1 MSARLGRNLRLSRGV
16 ERRLTRA
23 RRWEGAASG
32 VRTALRGR
40 GHAQIH
46 DLDFEPALL
55 QFPNMAL
62 RKTNEGLV
70 AAPIVKRK
78 LSDHVLDRLKAMI
91 TSGEYP
97 PGHALP
103 SERELMASYGVGRP
117 AIREAMQAL
126 ANMGL
131 ITIKHGERARVRPL
145 SAKAAVGQIDLVAQL
160 MLSASPTMLE
170 NLKDARRFFERGM
183 VREAAQKA
191 DAADIEELDRL
202 VEEQAA
208 VVGDAEAF
216 IAADRRF
223 HGKIAAISRNAI
235 FDAVSE
241 AMLGWLR
248 DHQVQPSATI
258 AQRRLALREH
268 AAIVNSIKTR
278 DPDGAE
284 AALLRYLD
292 QSDA

>member
-1 MSARLGRNLRLSRGV
+1 M
-16 ERRLTRA
+16 RA
-23 RRWEGAASG
+23 RRRESGASRAGAALS
-32 VRTALRGR
+32 GR
-40 GHAQIH
+40 GYVQIH
-46 DLDFEPALL
+46 YLDFEPALL
-55 QFPNMAL
+55 QFPDMAL
-62 RKTNEGLV
+62 RKTHEGLV
-70 AAPIVKRK
+70 AAPIIKRK

-97 PGHALP
+97 PGQALP
-103 SERELMASYGVGRP
+103 SERDLMASYGVGRP

-145 SAKAAVGQIDLVAQL
+145 SAKAAVDQIDLVAQL

-202 VEEQAA
+202 IAEQTA
-208 VVGDAEAF
+208 VVGDAQAF
-216 IAADRRF
+216 VAADRRF
-223 HGKIAAISRNAI
+223 HSKIAAISRNAI
-235 FDAVSE
+235 FDAVAE

-248 DHQVQPSATI
+248 DHQIEPSASLV
-258 AQRRLALREH
+258 QRRMALEEH
-268 AAIVNSIKTR
+268 VAIVASIKAR

-284 AALLRYLD
+284 AALLRYLNKW
-292 QSDA
+292 DA

>member
-1 MSARLGRNLRLSRGV
+1 MSARLSRSLRLSRGV

-23 RRWEGAASG
+23 RRGEAGAWG
-32 VRTALRGR
+32 VRAPFRAR
-40 GHAQIH
+40 GHVQIH

-55 QFPNMAL
+55 QFPDMAL
-62 RKTNEGLV
+62 RKSNEGLV

-191 DAADIEELDRL
+191 DPADIEELGQL

-248 DHQVQPSATI
+248 DHQVEPSATI
-258 AQRRLALREH
+258 AQRRLALQAH
-268 AAIVNSIKTR
+268 AAIVNSIKAR

>member
-1 MSARLGRNLRLSRGV
+1 MSARLGRSLRLSRGV

-23 RRWEGAASG
+23 RRRESRALRAGAALG
-32 VRTALRGR
+32 GRGR
-40 GHAQIH
+40 VQIH

-55 QFPNMAL
+55 QFPAMAL

-97 PGHALP
+97 PGHTLP

-117 AIREAMQAL
+117 AIREAMQTL

-160 MLSASPTMLE
+160 MLSASPAMLE

-202 VEEQAA
+202 IEEQVA

-248 DHQVQPSATI
+248 DHQIETSATI
-258 AQRRLALREH
+258 AQRRLALKEH
-268 AAIVNSIKTR
+268 AAIVTSIKAR

-284 AALLRYLD
+284 TALLRYLD
-292 QSDA
+292 LWDA

>member
-1 MSARLGRNLRLSRGV
+1 MSARLSRSLRLSRGV
-16 ERRLTRA
+16 ERRLIRA
-23 RRWEGAASG
+23 RRGESGAA
-32 VRTALRGR
+32 RARAALGGR
-40 GHAQIH
+40 GPVQIH
-46 DLDFEPALL
+46 YLDFEPALL
-55 QFPNMAL
+55 QFPDMAL

-70 AAPIVKRK
+70 AAPIVRRK

-97 PGHALP
+97 PGDTLP

-131 ITIKHGERARVRPL
+131 ITIKHGERARVQPL

-160 MLSASPTMLE
+160 MLSASPAMLE

-191 DAADIEELDRL
+191 GAADIEELDRL
-202 VEEQAA
+202 LEEQAA
-208 VVGDAEAF
+208 VVGDVEAF
-216 IAADRRF
+216 VAADRRF

-235 FDAVSE
+235 FDAVAE
-241 AMLGWLR
+241 AMAGWLH
-248 DHQVQPSATI
+248 DHQVEPNASM
-258 AQRRLALREH
+258 AQRRLALQEH
-268 AAIVNSIKTR
+268 GAIVECIKAR
-278 DPDGAE
+278 DADGAE

-292 QSDA
+292 QWDA